1 MNGTSE
7 VASYTTTDDHW
18 GAGDQSYTQST
29 PWDLSAVP
37 VGTYTLRIK
46 NATEWGQPK
55 MKSITLSAEVPTGME
70 DVQSD
75 DVQCTKVI
83 RNGLLFII
91 REGKVYTV
99 TGQEIR

>member
-1 MNGTSE
+1 
-7 VASYTTTDDHW
+7 
-18 GAGDQSYTQST
+18 
-29 PWDLSAVP
+29 
-37 VGTYTLRIK
+37 TYTLRIK

-83 RNGLLFII
+83 RNGMLFII
-91 REGKVYTV
+91 RDGKMYNAQGVEYQ
-99 TGQEIR
+99 GWRPSL